1 MEGAGGDGEG
11 TLRLLEPHWN
21 HGMIAA
27 SIAISLLGAFT
38 STQLMCQARVSVGFN
53 AVLVWTLLASLTFG
67 FCSIWSLHFVAT
79 LAYELDI
86 LVGINVPLTILSSVL
101 AVVFTFAAL
110 GSDLLWEAYF
120 RERRKRKG
128 NTKRWKTS
136 SSTKH
141 RQRGSD
147 PIVEVRPLLNH
158 AEDSE
163 DISPESE
170 TPDMGQLERQLVDD
184 VELDENRTLNDNNR
198 VENGAVGEPVRKIR
212 TLSLMGPSTNHLLQN
227 PSLVQDSDLTTETA
241 ESTTGL
247 TESGNQS
254 ASGRSSSIIGSSSTS
269 TFGLSGIMNIAF
281 RSTAPAKNVF
291 IATGE
296 ALYKGCTGKNF
307 AKGFLWSLAIT
318 SMHYAGLGAL
328 DIPSGYCTLDYGLV
342 FLSGII
348 SWVVCIVGCILMSQ
362 METHLNQQILF
373 SFTATTGV
381 AGMHFTG
388 MRAATFWTRSPPT
401 DARGYPPALA
411 IAVVSIAIA
420 TCIAA
425 NGLLAH
431 AVTVSRNKLAEIVLT
446 RKKLWRTIA
455 QKENAE
461 AAAAA
466 RSDFIASASHEIR
479 TPLHHLQGYSDL
491 LSQTELTEEGRSLL
505 YAIQRAT
512 KTLSL
517 ITNNVLDWSKLER
530 DSGSI
535 CRPVALDIR
544 TVCEAILVLL
554 PNKDDEAEVEIFVVV
569 KPDVPKSMFL
579 DETYIHRI
587 LMNLLSNALKFTR
600 SGYILLLVEVA
611 DGKLVATVKD
621 TGPGVPPSFLP
632 QLFEPFKQAQTR
644 GNHRGTGL
652 GLSIVK
658 QLLYKMNGT
667 ISVESRHPEA
677 EQVQPDQTGS
687 TFTISIPVQSITET
701 DASNITT
708 LPKICILHNSNERS
722 VEGLQ
727 MAWEK
732 FGFEVIFAKEF
743 ASIPDLD
750 WKYIWADLSFLKEN
764 PSCLRVLLEQDK
776 CPVLVPCDTMNSLL
790 QIPQLGSAPRCV
802 PLPRPL
808 VWHSFAQ
815 RIAAASQDP
824 VKPELS
830 RTVRFASTVDLVNK
844 SGKLQTHKPT
854 EKNLLIMLV
863 EDNPINQKL
872 GQKMLTS
879 LGYKVQTAENGQE
892 AINQIIEHD
901 QRVDAILMDQ
911 SMPVKDGITATREI
925 RELEAAG
932 TLARRRPIIAVTA
945 VVSSQAQALF
955 MAAGADDF
963 LAKPLSLAKL
973 ERTLSTHL
981 PAN

>member
-1 MEGAGGDGEG
+1 M
-11 TLRLLEPHWN
+11 
-21 HGMIAA
+21 
-27 SIAISLLGAFT
+27 
-38 STQLMCQARVSVGFN
+38 
-53 AVLVWTLLASLTFG
+53 
-67 FCSIWSLHFVAT
+67 AT

-388 MRAATFWTRSPPT
+388 KSLGKFREAYELIGIRNACRNFLDP
-401 DARGYPPALA
+401 
-411 IAVVSIAIA
+411 IA
-420 TCIAA
+420 TNRC
-425 NGLLAH
+425 
-431 AVTVSRNKLAEIVLT
+431 SRIPACFSNC
-446 RKKLWRTIA
+446 RCQYR
-455 QKENAE
+455 NCN
-461 AAAAA
+461 
-466 RSDFIASASHEIR
+466 
-479 TPLHHLQGYSDL
+479 LHCS
-491 LSQTELTEEGRSLL
+491 
-505 YAIQRAT
+505 
-512 KTLSL
+512 
-517 ITNNVLDWSKLER
+517 
-530 DSGSI
+530 
-535 CRPVALDIR
+535 
-544 TVCEAILVLL
+544 
-554 PNKDDEAEVEIFVVV
+554 
-569 KPDVPKSMFL
+569 
-579 DETYIHRI
+579 
-587 LMNLLSNALKFTR
+587 
-600 SGYILLLVEVA
+600 
-611 DGKLVATVKD
+611 
-621 TGPGVPPSFLP
+621 
-632 QLFEPFKQAQTR
+632 
-644 GNHRGTGL
+644 
-652 GLSIVK
+652 
-658 QLLYKMNGT
+658 
-667 ISVESRHPEA
+667 
-677 EQVQPDQTGS
+677 
-687 TFTISIPVQSITET
+687 
-701 DASNITT
+701 
-708 LPKICILHNSNERS
+708 
-722 VEGLQ
+722 
-727 MAWEK
+727 
-732 FGFEVIFAKEF
+732 
-743 ASIPDLD
+743 
-750 WKYIWADLSFLKEN
+750 
-764 PSCLRVLLEQDK
+764 
-776 CPVLVPCDTMNSLL
+776 
-790 QIPQLGSAPRCV
+790 
-802 PLPRPL
+802 
-808 VWHSFAQ
+808 
-815 RIAAASQDP
+815 
-824 VKPELS
+824 
-830 RTVRFASTVDLVNK
+830 
-844 SGKLQTHKPT
+844 
-854 EKNLLIMLV
+854 
-863 EDNPINQKL
+863 
-872 GQKMLTS
+872 
-879 LGYKVQTAENGQE
+879 
-892 AINQIIEHD
+892 
-901 QRVDAILMDQ
+901 
-911 SMPVKDGITATREI
+911 
-925 RELEAAG
+925 
-932 TLARRRPIIAVTA
+932 
-945 VVSSQAQALF
+945 
-955 MAAGADDF
+955 
-963 LAKPLSLAKL
+963 
-973 ERTLSTHL
+973 
-981 PAN
+981 